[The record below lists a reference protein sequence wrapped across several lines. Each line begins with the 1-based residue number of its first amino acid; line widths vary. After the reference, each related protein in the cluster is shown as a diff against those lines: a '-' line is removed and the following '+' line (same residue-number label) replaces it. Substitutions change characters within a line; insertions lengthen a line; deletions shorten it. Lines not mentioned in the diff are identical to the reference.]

1 MLGKQYQRLIGRFLE
16 PFTSRQPAAQ
26 TIRRL
31 AREQW
36 KLLTINVSTNLL
48 SSFSE
53 GATLGVIFLAIS
65 LITATS
71 AEQWR
76 RLPLLSSLQGL
87 PVVGKSLTLSLAS
100 SNGRT
105 IIFIAL
111 ILSALVL
118 QILVAASSYLNNVS
132 AGVLGY
138 RIQRV
143 TIGEIHRR
151 ILSLSFSCASRYRV
165 GDLLS
170 YSNSAGPAII
180 SYISCTSD
188 LLLNLVQLFVYLAIL
203 IAISPWLMLVAFA
216 MAAALALTQKQL
228 LPRLRNRSQNLT
240 NVTISLGSCQ
250 TEHIQGLRL
259 LHTTGQRIEAGH
271 ETDELLQQMTRHGSR
286 MVLIS
291 NLISPISSI
300 LPIIAITI
308 IATTSVVIF
317 QSRQSGVLPSLVTF
331 ILALQRLNMRLSA
344 ISNVANRYAANQA
357 QIERLNEILDDS
369 DKEFVRH
376 GGTQFHH
383 LQNEIQLNSV
393 SLRYSADL
401 PPALSDVSLTIPRGS
416 TVALVGPSGAGKSS
430 VADLLVGLYE
440 PTEGAILIDGADL
453 RTVDIVSWQKKLG
466 VVSQDTFLFN
476 ASIADN
482 IAYGVPNAARSSI
495 EAAARAAQAAG
506 FIQGLPEGYDTVI
519 GERGYRLS
527 GGQRQRISL
536 ARAIMRDPELLIL
549 DEATSALDSQS
560 ERLVQEAIERFER
573 NHTVLVIAHRLST
586 IVNADLIC
594 VMESGRIVERG
605 SHRELLGTGG
615 IYANLWQ
622 QQSSTRDSQSDPGI
636 GPETATLLP

>member
-1 MLGKQYQRLIGRFLE
+1 MLGKQYERLIGRFLE

-36 KLLTINVSTNLL
+36 KLLTINISTNLL
-48 SSFSE
+48 SSLSE
-53 GATLGVIFLAIS
+53 GGTLAVIFLAIS
-65 LITATS
+65 LITATN
-71 AEQWR
+71 ADQWR
-76 RLPLLSSLQGL
+76 RLPLLSLLQGL
-87 PVVGKSLTLSLAS
+87 PFVGDSLKVALAS
-100 SNGRT
+100 SNGRM
-105 IIFIAL
+105 IIFILL
-111 ILSALVL
+111 IISALVL
-118 QILVAASSYLNNVS
+118 QILVAGSTYLNSVS
-132 AGVLGY
+132 AGLLGY

-143 TIGEIHRR
+143 MTAEIHRR

-170 YSNSAGPAII
+170 YTQTAGPTVIT
-180 SYISCTSD
+180 YISCTSD
-188 LLLNLVQLFVYLAIL
+188 LLLNTIQFIVYLLIL

-228 LPRLRNRSQNLT
+228 LPRLRNRSRSLT
-240 NVTISLGSCQ
+240 NAMVSLGSCQ

-259 LHTTGQRIEAGH
+259 LHTTGQRTEAAE
-271 ETDELLQQMTRHGSR
+271 ETNQLLQEATRHGSR

-291 NLISPISSI
+291 NLITPISSI

-308 IATTSVVIF
+308 IATTSVVVF
-317 QSRQSGVLPSLVTF
+317 QNRQSGILPSLVTF

-344 ISNVANRYAANQA
+344 ISTTANRYAANQA
-357 QIERLNEILDDS
+357 QIDRLNEILDDS
-369 DKEFVRH
+369 DKQFVRL
-376 GGTQFHH
+376 GGTPF
-383 LQNEIQLNSV
+383 IQLHKEIRLNDV
-393 SLRYSADL
+393 GLRYSPDL
-401 PPALSDVSLTIPRGS
+401 PPALHHLDLTIPRGS

-440 PTEGAILIDGADL
+440 PTEGAVLIDGADL
-453 RTVDIVSWQKKLG
+453 RTIDIVSWQKKLG

-482 IAYGVPNAARSSI
+482 IAYGVPKAIRSSI
-495 EAAARAAQAAG
+495 EEAARAAQAAG
-506 FIQGLPEGYDTVI
+506 FIEGLPDGYDTVI

-536 ARAIMRDPELLIL
+536 ARAIMRAPELLIL

-605 SHRELLGTGG
+605 SHRDLLAAGG

-622 QQSSTRDSQSDPGI
+622 QQSSSRDSRSDSAVSSGTTPLA
-636 GPETATLLP
+636 P